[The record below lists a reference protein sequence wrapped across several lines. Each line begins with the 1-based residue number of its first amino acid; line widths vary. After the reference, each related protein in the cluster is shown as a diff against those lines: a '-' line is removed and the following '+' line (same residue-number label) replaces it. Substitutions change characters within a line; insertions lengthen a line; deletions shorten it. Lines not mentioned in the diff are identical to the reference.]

1 MNKSRFTEWRIV
13 SILKQADVDAV
24 DDQDFPS
31 TGYPACNG
39 LQRKGKERTNIHV
52 RSEIVNN

>member
-13 SILKQADVDAV
+13 WILKQADVNAAGN
-24 DDQDFPS
+24 QDFPS

-39 LQRKGKERTNIHV
+39 LQRKGRTFMFGLK
-52 RSEIVNN
+52 

>member
-31 TGYPACNG
+31 TGYPACDG
-39 LQRKGKERTNIHV
+39 LQRKGRTFMFGLK
-52 RSEIVNN
+52 